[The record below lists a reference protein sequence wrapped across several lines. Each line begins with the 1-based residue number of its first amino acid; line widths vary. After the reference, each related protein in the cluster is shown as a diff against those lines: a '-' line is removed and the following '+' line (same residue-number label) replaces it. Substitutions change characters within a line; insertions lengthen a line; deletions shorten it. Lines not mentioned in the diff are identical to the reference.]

1 MGQVNQRLAAPTR
14 SPRTEPG
21 DVLDA
26 RSGGSSSFGSD
37 RYFPAFFGEPD
48 LARRFTVRFGGH
60 HVAVTTTYE
69 NGTVSPT
76 PAFPGVDPRSFDVA
90 GERVEPLRDEAGAM
104 AALLRS
110 LDPAT
115 LDRARIAG
123 SVDDVVVGPG
133 DDGGFPAPGG
143 VPAAELTAAQRGLV
157 VAAAR
162 AWVGDAD
169 ERVAA
174 VLLRRYEADL
184 DRTRIA
190 WAGSPDPDVAGAYLR
205 IDGPRLWIEPST
217 QSRTGNGDTVHHHSV
232 YRDRQTDSAGA

>member
-1 MGQVNQRLAAPTR
+1 MSAAHEERYAGLMGQVNQRLAAPTR

-76 PAFPGVDPRSFDVA
+76 PAFPG
-90 GERVEPLRDEAGAM
+90 
-104 AALLRS
+104 
-110 LDPAT
+110 
-115 LDRARIAG
+115 
-123 SVDDVVVGPG
+123 

-190 WAGSPDPDVAGAYLR
+190 WAGSPDVAGAYLR
-205 IDGPRLWIEPST
+205 IDGPRLWIEFST

>member
-1 MGQVNQRLAAPTR
+1 MSAAHEERYAGLMGQVNQRLAAPTR

-37 RYFPAFFGEPD
+37 RYFPAFLGEPD
-48 LARRFTVRFGGH
+48 LARAGSPSGS
-60 HVAVTTTYE
+60 VATTWP
-69 NGTVSPT
+69 SPPPT
-76 PAFPGVDPRSFDVA
+76 RTARSAPPAF
-90 GERVEPLRDEAGAM
+90 
-104 AALLRS
+104 
-110 LDPAT
+110 
-115 LDRARIAG
+115 
-123 SVDDVVVGPG
+123 PG

-184 DRTRIA
+184 DQTRIA

-205 IDGPRLWIEPST
+205 IDGPRLWIEFST

>member
-1 MGQVNQRLAAPTR
+1 MSAAHEERYAGLMGQVNQRLAAPTR

-60 HVAVTTTYE
+60 HVVVTTTYE

-76 PAFPGVDPRSFDVA
+76 PAF
-90 GERVEPLRDEAGAM
+90 
-104 AALLRS
+104 
-110 LDPAT
+110 
-115 LDRARIAG
+115 
-123 SVDDVVVGPG
+123 PG

-174 VLLRRYEADL
+174 VLLRRYEADF

-217 QSRTGNGDTVHHHSV
+217 QSRTGNGDTVHYHSV